1 MLVNIPYHFPFDPVL
16 MKKSCVLDR
25 LEVSRL
31 MDIIPAVPPESLD
44 AERAFQTDHRLH
56 QFALAI
62 LPPPFGN
69 RWESML
75 AGRFVWLLTKTS

>member
-1 MLVNIPYHFPFDPVL
+1 
-16 MKKSCVLDR
+16 
-25 LEVSRL
+25 